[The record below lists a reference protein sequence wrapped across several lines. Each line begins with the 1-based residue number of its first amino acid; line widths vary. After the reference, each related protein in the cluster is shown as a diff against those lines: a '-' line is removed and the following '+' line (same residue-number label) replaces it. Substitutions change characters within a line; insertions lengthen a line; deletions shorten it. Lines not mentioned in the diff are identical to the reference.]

1 MIDFHSHILPGLD
14 DGIQNFEESVEVIKE
29 AKEAGFEKI
38 ICTTHNSGHFT
49 ATEEERIEKIH
60 ELEKEELGVE
70 LILGSEIYART
81 NIAELIE
88 EKEASTIN
96 NSKYI
101 LFEIPL
107 HKEYPELKNVV
118 FDLISKGYKL
128 ILAHP
133 ERYPVFQ
140 RNPKELEDIINLGV
154 YLQANYM
161 SIDGF
166 YGKEAKKLV
175 ELLYRHNMISF
186 LGTDVHCTGAYYCN
200 VPRVSKKIIEVVG
213 EDKFDEMSNINI
225 QLVLENK
232 EVELADYSSIEK
244 TFFGKYK

>member
-38 ICTTHNSGHFT
+38 ICTTHNSGYFT
-49 ATEEERIEKIH
+49 ATEDERIAKIQ
-60 ELEKEELGVE
+60 ELEQQGLGVE

-81 NIAELIE
+81 SMAELIE
-88 EKEASTIN
+88 EREASTIN
-96 NSKYI
+96 NTQYI

-107 HKEYPELKNVV
+107 HKEYPELKNVI
-118 FDLISKGYKL
+118 FNLISKGYKL
-128 ILAHP
+128 VLAHP
-133 ERYPVFQ
+133 ERYAAFQ
-140 RNPKELEDIINLGV
+140 KNPKELEGIIDAGV

-166 YGKEAKKLV
+166 YGKESKKLV
-175 ELLYRHNMISF
+175 ELLYKHNMISF
-186 LGTDVHCTGAYYCN
+186 LGTDAHCTGAYYCN
-200 VPRVSKKIIEVVG
+200 VPRVSKKIIELVG
-213 EDKFDEMSNINI
+213 EEKFDEMSNTNI

-232 EVELADYSSIEK
+232 EIELAEYIPIEK
-244 TFFGKYK
+244 TFLGKYK